1 MKNMIADLIE
11 KLLIVQ
17 NRDQKLR
24 AIQMELVASPQER
37 AAIEAKLAQSNA
49 DVALAKSE
57 VQQLEMARKKLEL
70 DVQAKQ
76 DSISRFK
83 TQQTQTRKN
92 EEYQALTHE
101 IERFTK
107 DIALIEDQELEIME
121 GYEVAKAKLAR
132 AEEVAGTLKAA
143 IQAQLA
149 TIDSKVDSLEKSK
162 TETSTDRAGLVTD
175 IDPDVLSV
183 YDRLMKSKGN
193 SAVVSLEHDTC
204 TGCHMKVTTQTSHRA
219 KAGRE
224 ICHCENCG
232 RILYWGD

>member
-1 MKNMIADLIE
+1 MWEMIADLIE

-17 NRDQKLR
+17 NRDQKLK
-24 AIQMELVASPQER
+24 AIQTELAASPAER

-49 DVALAKSE
+49 DVTAAKAE

-76 DSISRFK
+76 DSIGRFK

-107 DIALIEDQELEIME
+107 DISAIEDEELEIME
-121 GYEVAKAKLAR
+121 GFEVAKAKLAR
-132 AEEVAGTLKAA
+132 AGEVAGALKAA

-149 TIDSKVDSLEKSK
+149 TIDSKADSLEKAKSEIT
-162 TETSTDRAGLVTD
+162 TEREGLVAD
-175 IDPDVLSV
+175 VDPEVLSV

-193 SAVVSLEHDTC
+193 GAVVALQHDNC
-204 TGCHMKVTTQTSHRA
+204 TGCHMKVTTQTSHRV
-219 KAGRE
+219 KAGRD